1 MLQVDTLEL
10 DVVPVALANCFVG
23 AFLIE
28 FLESDVVAIS
38 QFQALLF
45 LIVSVVAWI
54 ETIYVLLLY

>member
-45 LIVSVVAWI
+45 LIVVAWI

>member
-10 DVVPVALANCFVG
+10 DVVPVALANCLVG
-23 AFLIE
+23 TFLIE

-45 LIVSVVAWI
+45 
-54 ETIYVLLLY
+54 